1 MPNKL
6 LKNRSNMRADRL
18 RFEANKWHEG
28 ISKYLICNIRLV
40 ISTFLYYSTICSF
53 KIILIQHPNFN
64 YISHSTLLSVK
75 CIIYRICG
83 RRTSAQ
89 DFEDQDDK
97 WYICTCFPIADQTLR
112 RNLSHVHDVK
122 VNLTHLV
129 QMNHWV
135 AKENNSPPKKR
146 TETFYNWFKTD
157 FLSKT
162 MVSSQVPPFS
172 LLMLFTQDALGHGNV
187 PMADLNRAVPI
198 RADLKRSCCIPN
210 QFSHV
215 EE

>member
-75 CIIYRICG
+75 CILYRICG

-97 WYICTCFPIADQTLR
+97 WYICTCFPMADQTLR

-135 AKENNSPPKKR
+135 AKENNSPPMKR
-146 TETFYNWFKTD
+146 TETFYN
-157 FLSKT
+157 
-162 MVSSQVPPFS
+162 
-172 LLMLFTQDALGHGNV
+172 
-187 PMADLNRAVPI
+187 
-198 RADLKRSCCIPN
+198 
-210 QFSHV
+210 
-215 EE
+215 